1 MSFKDERSSS
11 DLSKKED
18 ISFQAETEN
27 NSSKFNFLM
36 VMYEMGRNSYVIHFK
51 QNMVLLSGV
60 WCSYCILWDTERWQ
74 SEQVYL
80 LIWQKSCISLYMN
93 FSNQKKSHISI
104 SKYFWR
110 RWETHIVGN
119 PEGSGLG
126 YYRNKKYFAAHNR
139 LLPFPSDAS
148 TTLCSLSVQSAAGT
162 SRPGSTTLMQ

>member
-1 MSFKDERSSS
+1 MTSFIAQCIRSVNKGDSIWQALEKMFWSQKLWWEVCIAPVIRHGEWRVKKASKELREVEEHMSFKDERSSS

-80 LIWQKSCISLYMN
+80 LIWQKSYISLYMN

-104 SKYFWR
+104 YK
-110 RWETHIVGN
+110 
-119 PEGSGLG
+119 
-126 YYRNKKYFAAHNR
+126 
-139 LLPFPSDAS
+139 
-148 TTLCSLSVQSAAGT
+148 
-162 SRPGSTTLMQ
+162 